1 MAATDRASAP
11 HFSCRIYEQPVDGTV
26 HRVARGISQEVA
38 TGSDG
43 RPEPLVLLEHRLLE
57 ADVPPGEYRAL
68 ISLRNLRL
76 IRWVHGSPIPEQIAW
91 RGIVDEPPP
100 EVHPDDHRTMIEMA
114 KGLAKSSTTGR
125 LRVRGVDGSWV
136 PIAAR
141 VSLVAIDQ
149 ETTAGLVKFTIDR

>member
-1 MAATDRASAP
+1 
-11 HFSCRIYEQPVDGTV
+11 
-26 HRVARGISQEVA
+26 
-38 TGSDG
+38 
-43 RPEPLVLLEHRLLE
+43 
-57 ADVPPGEYRAL
+57 
-68 ISLRNLRL
+68 
-76 IRWVHGSPIPEQIAW
+76 
-91 RGIVDEPPP
+91 
-100 EVHPDDHRTMIEMA
+100 MIEMA